1 MGSGSSIAKVGMISG
16 ILDSGSTL
24 LGMGANRQ
32 YRAQKEAMKAQQRA
46 QEQANAIQQQA
57 LQQQKAA
64 AEQQRKLQER
74 ELANQEQIN
83 EMKSKYNIS
92 NNRNNDMDKNSAD
105 LTKGLGGG
113 SLALSKKALG
123 SGDEEF
129 NQWY

>member
-1 MGSGSSIAKVGMISG
+1 MGSGLVNLIGDIS
-16 ILDSGSTL
+16 T
-24 LGMGANRQ
+24 MGAYRQ
-32 YRAQKEAMKAQQRA
+32 YRAQKKAMNAQQQA
-46 QEQANAIQQQA
+46 QVQANAIQQQA

-74 ELANQEQIN
+74 ELANQEQTN

-92 NNRNNDMDKNSAD
+92 NNRSNDIDKNSAD

-113 SLALSKKALG
+113 SLPITKKTLG
-123 SGDEEF
+123 SEDEDF

>member
-1 MGSGSSIAKVGMISG
+1 MGSGLVNAVT
-16 ILDSGSTL
+16 DVATL
-24 LGMGANRQ
+24 GATRQ
-32 YRAQKEAMKAQQRA
+32 HRAQKEAMKAQQRA

-64 AEQQRKLQER
+64 AEQQRKMQER
-74 ELANQEQIN
+74 ELANQEQTN

-92 NNRNNDMDKNSAD
+92 NNRTANIDKNSAD

-113 SLALSKKALG
+113 SLPLSKKALG
-123 SGDEEF
+123 SGDEGF